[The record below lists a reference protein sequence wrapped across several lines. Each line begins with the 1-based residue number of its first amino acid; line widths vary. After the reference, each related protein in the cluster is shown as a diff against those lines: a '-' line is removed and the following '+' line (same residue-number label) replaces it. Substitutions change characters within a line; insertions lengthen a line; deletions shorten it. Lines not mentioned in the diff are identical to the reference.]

1 MRKLFLITLLL
12 AAGTL
17 VSAAEKKAKGL
28 KDTTHFEFY
37 FDDDKTA
44 ATRVTTPLADIRLAN
59 RSGQQ
64 NFGAA
69 VSTAKLFPRLP
80 FSFRVGNLTAG
91 GPLSILNS
99 PELSSG
105 NSPFTQSLST
115 PGPLTASLPGKTSF
129 SKPVSAFFEISFLPK
144 SGLPDL
150 TANLWL
156 TPQTPYPVSSLYISQ
171 SLFKNKL
178 TLSASCTNGIFYYKA
193 NTSTSWFLKS
203 PYYPAGSHHCM
214 LLQLSAD
221 MTAPGKS
228 LEGLCNLT
236 TALYESPF
244 GFYQLTWRGDL
255 KFSTKHFDFSA
266 QGFFNPYDEVLTSSE
281 KKLTPSLQSKGGL
294 IFKTPS
300 RLASLLLKTPVF
312 LKLGTN
318 AFYRLNLTQ
327 TEHPLKVNTGLVFT
341 TGPVNTSFSYS
352 LSGNLLSQTPEAA
365 PYDFLHK
372 DNTFQFKLSW
382 NQKLLSPSFA
392 ASATLPKAS
401 GSTQNYKLSASAA
414 FSPESKK
421 LPLNLTAQTSYT
433 FAYTP
438 APAGSPFQP
447 KKLTAG
453 LSARMNF
460 RRITISGKVSAEID
474 LYLE

>member
-1 MRKLFLITLLL
+1 MRKLFLITLIL
-12 AAGTL
+12 AAAWP
-17 VSAAEKKAKGL
+17 VSAAEKKEKKL

-44 ATRVTTPLADIRLAN
+44 ATRVTTPLSELRLAN
-59 RSGQQ
+59 RPGQQ
-64 NFGAA
+64 NIGAA

-80 FSFRVGNLTAG
+80 LTVKTGNLTAG

-105 NSPFTQSLST
+105 NSPFTQSLAA
-115 PGPLTASLPGKTSF
+115 PAPLAVSLPGKTSF

-144 SGLPDL
+144 ASLPDL
-150 TANLWL
+150 TANLWI
-156 TPQTPYPVSSLYISQ
+156 TPQAPYPVNSLYISQ
-171 SLFKNKL
+171 SLFKDCL
-178 TLSASCTNGIFYYKA
+178 TLSASCTNGIFYHKA
-193 NTSTSWFLKS
+193 NTTASWFLKT

-221 MTAPGKS
+221 LRQGS
-228 LEGLCNLT
+228 SFQGLCNLT

-244 GFYQLTWRGDL
+244 GFYQLLYRADL
-255 KFSTKHFDFSA
+255 KLSTKRFDFSA
-266 QGFFNPYDEVLTSSE
+266 QAFFNPYDEVLTSYE
-281 KKLTPSLQSKGGL
+281 KKLTPSLQAKGGL
-294 IFKTPS
+294 IFKTPF

-352 LSGNLLSQTPEAA
+352 LSGNLLSQTPES
-365 PYDFLHK
+365 PPSDFLHK
-372 DNTFQFKLSW
+372 DNSFQFKLSW
-382 NQKLLSPSFA
+382 NQELLSPSFTA
-392 ASATLPKAS
+392 TATLPKAS
-401 GSTQNYKLSASAA
+401 ASAQNYKLAASAA
-414 FSPESKK
+414 FSPKSKK

-453 LSARMNF
+453 LSAHMNF